1 MTSALETW
9 RKALTTREA
18 LCFWTGPRPMRKGD
32 RQEQLIGRERDVRA
46 FADLVREVNLIV
58 LSGES
63 GAGKSSLLNAGIY
76 PQLQDDGFLVLIC
89 SDWTADAGDAV
100 PSGEASQG
108 QEKTEEFLA
117 RKFADGLPKGI
128 EAKAGFLRELDEQY
142 GDGAVIILDQF
153 EELMRHKPALYEEVR
168 LWIQHAVDAH
178 DVRIVISLREEF
190 KHRLRELVVG
200 PFKRADFYLHPLH
213 ARSLIKLVIRSGR
226 RSDNS
231 GDVISS
237 EAVDL
242 LLDLW
247 ERASGGKAWSGIGLL
262 HLQALLYVLWRDACG
277 SLLNE
282 PKPDLSGVVVTLKQ
296 VEEALDQSRD
306 SLGDLGHP
314 NDTDP
319 LPRAADSLFRA
330 ALARAVTYRLAS
342 ARDVYLYF
350 DPKGTSED
358 LKGTGAELAA
368 LRVQARPD
376 HVLSDGVVTI
386 IARMADHLASG
397 GYKVDQEER
406 HLAQL
411 VLDEE
416 LATLGFAADLAR
428 NGLGARLFS
437 QFAGRVREGGAWLTA
452 RRDDLVNED
461 DELLESIH
469 GAKGGDGS
477 SGPMMGFSRSAV
489 LLEELRRYFFALEW
503 LEASDLIRRTS
514 PEDGTTMVT
523 LVHDGFGRGL
533 TEWADSYAEDA
544 RTATSRLTAT
554 VGKTLTW
561 VRSARKD
568 EPDPFDGSETEL
580 GRRYV
585 NLRWRSS
592 RVSEVS
598 FRKVVF
604 INCDFRWTSFDR
616 CRFEG
621 VTFVNCLLDGV
632 EFSACTI
639 VGGVTEAPTVPRGE
653 RPLPSFFI
661 KGIELAAILDRYRET
676 VLDPE
681 TADSERNLISWTAGL
696 PAVPASSS
704 LVTSLKEGSLEA
716 RGFRYQW
723 WDPQTSGLMI
733 YGGRLSSLMFAGC
746 HGPLDAHG
754 TQTAMGAVAL
764 RHVAGTSLDFGEQNA
779 GSILLADVAIRG
791 LTISPPVWM
800 SEEELSTGD
809 RESRGG
815 VDDLF
820 LEIRDSQV
828 QNAWLSTPLR
838 GRAEIKDSVIWQ
850 FFNSNGRDAFN
861 VILDGNSPHAG
872 VVNVAPGEFFRKNE
886 TFDVRNSAL
895 PEVDAA
901 AKKVDYQS
909 LRNLL
914 RYLPSAPEDLPV
926 ASEEEPKQRHT
937 DVDG

>member
-1 MTSALETW
+1 MTSALEMW
-9 RKALTTREA
+9 SKALKTREA

-32 RQEQLIGRERDVRA
+32 RQEQLIGREGDVRA

-89 SDWTADAGDAV
+89 SDWTAEAGDAV
-100 PSGEASQG
+100 PSAEASQG

-117 RKFADGLPKGI
+117 RKFAEGLPKGI

-178 DVRIVISLREEF
+178 NVRIVISLREEF

-213 ARSLIKLVIRSGR
+213 ARSLIKLVIMSGR
-226 RSDNS
+226 RSDSS
-231 GDVISS
+231 GDVISGD
-237 EAVDL
+237 AVDL
-242 LLDLW
+242 LLELW
-247 ERASGGKAWSGIGLL
+247 DQASGGKAWSGIGLL
-262 HLQALLYVLWRDACG
+262 HLQALLYVLWRDA
-277 SLLNE
+277 SSPLLNE
-282 PKPDLSGVVVTLKQ
+282 PEPDLGGAVVTLKQ
-296 VEEALDQSRD
+296 VEEALDHARD
-306 SLGDLGHP
+306 SLEGLGHP
-314 NDTDP
+314 SDIDP
-319 LPRAADSLFRA
+319 FSRAADSLFRA
-330 ALARAVTYRLAS
+330 ALARAVTYRLDS
-342 ARDVYLYF
+342 ARDVY
-350 DPKGTSED
+350 
-358 LKGTGAELAA
+358 

-376 HVLSDGVVTI
+376 QVLADGVVTI

-416 LATLGFAADLAR
+416 LATLGLAGDLAR
-428 NGLGARLFS
+428 DNLGAKLFS

-452 RRDDLVNED
+452 RRAELVKED
-461 DELLESIH
+461 HELLQSIN
-469 GAKGGDGS
+469 GTKGRNGS

-533 TEWADSYAEDA
+533 TEWADSHAEDA

-561 VRSARKD
+561 ARSARQD
-568 EPDPFDGSETEL
+568 EADPFDGSETEL

-621 VTFVNCLLDGV
+621 ATFVNCLLDGV

-639 VGGVTEAPTVPRGE
+639 VGGVTEAPRVPPGE
-653 RPLPSFFI
+653 RPLPSFSVS
-661 KGIELAAILDRYRET
+661 GIELVETLDRYCET
-676 VLDPE
+676 ALDPS
-681 TADSERNLISWTAGL
+681 ASNSERTLISWTAGL
-696 PAVPASSS
+696 PAIPASSRLAKS
-704 LVTSLKEGSLEA
+704 LEEGSLEA

-723 WDPQTSGLMI
+723 WDPQTSGMMI
-733 YGGRLSSLMFAGC
+733 CGGRLSSLMFAGC
-746 HGPLDAHG
+746 HGPLDTHG
-754 TQTAMGAVAL
+754 APTAMGAVAL

-800 SEEELSTGD
+800 SEEEVATRD

-815 VDDLF
+815 NDDLF

-838 GRAEIKDSVIWQ
+838 GRAEIKNSVIWQ
-850 FFNSNGRDAFN
+850 FFNSNGRNAFK

-872 VVNVAPGEFFRKNE
+872 VVNVARGKFFRETE
-886 TFDVRNSAL
+886 TFDVRDSAL

-901 AKKVDYQS
+901 ATKVDYQS

-926 ASEEEPKQRHT
+926 AAEEEPKQRHT